1 MTSRYEMKS
10 DPHGICIIFNNQFAG
25 GNIRKGTGKDRNE
38 LKSLF
43 RSLRYKVIV
52 EENKSAYEMYSI
64 LKQQNVSSDN
74 ERFDSFVCCFLSHGD
89 YNSIHGNDDMFSLSY
104 TAIWSLF
111 GEESST
117 LRNKPKIFI
126 VQSCQ
131 TAVTSTL
138 TAAGCSTTG
147 TDSSSFHSSRDVAVQ
162 ELKIEFDQ
170 SLETEHADIV
180 FIHSSVPGKL
190 LNVAVK

>member
-1 MTSRYEMKS
+1 MTSRYEMNS

-25 GNIRKGTGKDRNE
+25 GNYREGTGKDRNE

-52 EENKSAYEMYSI
+52 EENQSAHQMYTI
-64 LKQQNVSSDN
+64 LNQQNVNSDN
-74 ERFDSFVCCFLSHGD
+74 EHFDSFITCFLSHG
-89 YNSIHGNDDMFSLSY
+89 NNHSIYGNDMSSLSY

-117 LRNKPKIFI
+117 LRHKPKIFI

-131 TAVTSTL
+131 TAVTS
-138 TAAGCSTTG
+138 ADSTTD
-147 TDSSSFHSSRDVAVQ
+147 TDSSSFDSSQGFAVQ

-170 SLETEHADIV
+170 SPETEHADIV
-180 FIHSSVPGKL
+180 FIHSCVPGKL
-190 LNVAVK
+190 FDVAV

>member
-74 ERFDSFVCCFLSHGD
+74 ERFD
-89 YNSIHGNDDMFSLSY
+89 SIHGNDDMFSLSY

-190 LNVAVK
+190 LDVAVK